1 MSIEGAVGLVL
12 LLIGS
17 FLGVPVAVVLGI
29 VLVIFEL
36 VRQPWARAGLTDIH
50 YDRQLGRDR
59 LEWGDETS
67 LTVSIWNR
75 RRLPLAWLRAD
86 DAASPGVVV
95 TERALVVSD
104 EGGRVLRNVWTLAPF
119 ERVIRE
125 FHVRADR
132 RGVFEIGP
140 VVLGVGDL
148 FAREAAS
155 EDRPLV
161 DHFLVR
167 PRTVT
172 APVILE
178 EDRWGGEDRA
188 KAGLSEDP
196 SRFAGVRDY
205 APGDPIRRIHPRAS
219 ARLGRPVT
227 KRFEPSRDREVLI
240 ALDIQTTPGPSWGVD
255 FDEEAVEALYV
266 TAGSIARSLLA
277 TRASVGLAAAGYS
290 GVASRFARLP
300 VSAAPGQTERL
311 LDLLARLSSHPS
323 APFERLLGM
332 VARTVRPGTTVVVL
346 TTRDPVAFLAYL
358 RGIQRRGAT
367 VLVVT
372 CGPDGRADAVRAR
385 RAGLTARCVQLDGPW
400 RTAERL
406 AVVA

>member
-1 MSIEGAVGLVL
+1 MTFDGAVGIGL
-12 LLIGS
+12 LLAGS

-29 VLVIFEL
+29 VLLVFQA
-36 VRQPWARAGLTDIH
+36 VRQVWSRRGLADVH
-50 YDRQLGRDR
+50 YTRRLARDR

-75 RRLPLAWLRAD
+75 RRVPLAWLRAD
-86 DAASPGVVV
+86 DAASTGVLVN
-95 TERALVVSD
+95 ERPLVLSGSGD
-104 EGGRVLRNVWTLAPF
+104 RVLRNTWTLAPF
-119 ERVIRE
+119 ERVVRE

-132 RGVFEIGP
+132 RGVFELGP
-140 VVLGVGDL
+140 VSLEVGDL

-155 EDRPLV
+155 EERDLI

-167 PRTVT
+167 PRTVA
-172 APVILE
+172 APILLD

-188 KAGLSEDP
+188 HAGLTEDP
-196 SRFAGVRDY
+196 SRFAGVREY

-219 ARLGRPVT
+219 ARLGRPVI

-240 ALDIQTTPGPSWGVD
+240 AVDVQTSPGPAWDVD
-255 FDEEAVEALYV
+255 YDAEAVETLYV
-266 TAGSIARSLLA
+266 TAASIARSLLGA
-277 TRASVGLAAAGYS
+277 RAAVGLTATGYS
-290 GVASRFARLP
+290 GVESRFASLP

-323 APFERLLGM
+323 APFERLLGT

-346 TTRDPVAFLAYL
+346 SARDPSPFIAHL
-358 RGIQRRGAT
+358 RGIQRRGAAI
-367 VLVVT
+367 LVVT
-372 CGPDGRADAVRAR
+372 CGPQGPADAARAR
-385 RAGLTARCVQLDGPW
+385 AAGLTARCVQLDGPW
-400 RTAERL
+400 RTAQRL

>member
-1 MSIEGAVGLVL
+1 MSIEGAVGVGL
-12 LLIGS
+12 LLAGS

-29 VLVIFEL
+29 VLVLFEL
-36 VRQPWARAGLTDIH
+36 VRRVWARRGLADIH
-50 YDRQLGRDR
+50 YSRHLGRDR
-59 LEWGDETS
+59 LEWGDETT

-95 TERALVVSD
+95 SERSLVLS
-104 EGGRVLRNVWTLAPF
+104 GRGEPVLRNVWTLAPF
-119 ERVIRE
+119 ERVVRE

-132 RGVFEIGP
+132 RGVFELGP
-140 VVLGVGDL
+140 VSLGVGDL
-148 FAREAAS
+148 FAHEAAS
-155 EDRPLV
+155 EDRPLI
-161 DHFLVR
+161 DCFLVR
-167 PRTVT
+167 PRTVA
-172 APVILE
+172 APIILE

-196 SRFAGVRDY
+196 SRFAGVREY

-255 FDEEAVEALYV
+255 YDAEAVEMLYV
-266 TAGSIARSLLA
+266 TAASIARSLLGA
-277 TRASVGLAAAGYS
+277 RAAVGLAAAGYT

-300 VSAAPGQTERL
+300 VSSAPGQAERL

-323 APFERLLGM
+323 APFERLLGL

-346 TTRDPVAFLAYL
+346 TTRDPGPFLAHL
-358 RGIQRRGAT
+358 RGVQRGGAT
-367 VLVVT
+367 VLLVT
-372 CGPDGRADAVRAR
+372 CGPDGPAGVARAR
-385 RAGLTARCVQLDGPW
+385 QAGLTARCVQLDGPW